1 MPTEALRC
9 PTCGAADHSRTDAA
23 GVNTCA
29 YCGVRY
35 RITGGVAARV
45 DGRVVP
51 QRATPVIAIA
61 IAAVVLVGLA
71 AGVAFALLRR
81 GGDAVGAPG
90 AGDAALAPT
99 SPVVVPAADGAG
111 PAEVPLSATFVM
123 EHRRPSNAPTFY
135 AIGWVTNTSEVAIS
149 QPKVTA
155 VLHDAGG
162 AEVGTAFGFA
172 ERDTIAPGERAP
184 ASILVMNPPPF
195 ETITFE
201 IRPSRATYF
210 PPRVGGLRIEHGPAQ
225 HDGYSDRITGK
236 VFNDG
241 NEPAR
246 FVRVEA
252 LSYAADDSLVSVDFT
267 FADGESLA
275 PGDAA
280 RFQIN
285 LARTDVP
292 AARHEL
298 TVSGSP
304 L

>member
-23 GVNTCA
+23 GINTCA

-35 RITGGVAARV
+35 RITGGVAARL
-45 DGRVVP
+45 DGRVVS
-51 QRATPVIAIA
+51 QRAVPVLPIA
-61 IAAVVLVGLA
+61 IAAGVIAIVGAGIVFTLVQRGATSPPPGDPGAASSPTITVVSPA
-71 AGVAFALLRR
+71 S
-81 GGDAVGAPG
+81 GGDA
-90 AGDAALAPT
+90 
-99 SPVVVPAADGAG
+99 
-111 PAEVPLSATFVM
+111 AEAVPLSASFVM

-135 AIGWVTNTSEVAIS
+135 AIGWVTNTSEVAIDR
-149 QPKVTA
+149 PKVVA
-155 VLHDAGG
+155 VLHDAAG

-172 ERDTIAPGERAP
+172 EGDTIAPGGRAP

-195 ETITFE
+195 ATITFE
-201 IRPSRATYF
+201 IRPTRATYF
-210 PPRVGGLRIEHGPAQ
+210 PPQVEGLRLEHGAAQ
-225 HDGYSDRITGK
+225 NDGYSDRITGK
-236 VFNDG
+236 VFHDG
-241 NEPAR
+241 SEPAR

-252 LSYAADDSLVSVDFT
+252 LSYAADDSLVSVDYT

-275 PGDAA
+275 PGDSA

-298 TVSGSP
+298 TVTGSP
-304 L
+304 LK